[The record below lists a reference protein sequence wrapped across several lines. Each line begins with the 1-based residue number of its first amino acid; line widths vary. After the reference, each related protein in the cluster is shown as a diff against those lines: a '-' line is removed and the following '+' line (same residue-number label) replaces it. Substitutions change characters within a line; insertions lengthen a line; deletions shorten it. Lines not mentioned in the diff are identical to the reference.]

1 MSPSKPLLLITA
13 LLAAY
18 PVFAQT
24 TPATTATEAEAK
36 TAQAKVA
43 DADADATPALT
54 SVVVTARRIAE
65 RLQDV
70 PLSIVA
76 LTGKDI
82 EERGITSLVDL
93 SLLTPGLS
101 YSSDFGRGG
110 ERPVVRGIS
119 VTKLDAPQPVSVFI
133 DGVYVRDGVLA
144 LGIDDAQRIEVIK
157 GPQSALYGRA
167 TYAGAINYV
176 TVDPGNVLKG
186 KVSSTIASD
195 GERSVFGALTVP
207 LMTDV
212 LSMRVRLKHS
222 EFGGQYTNSL
232 DGSQLGTEL
241 SNSAG
246 VKFALK
252 LGDSFTAG
260 LALDSARTN
269 DGPFPILLRPNP
281 LQAGG
286 VVTSQNGSSNVANG
300 AECNGHLINLVGN
313 DPKTNLPSASVPA
326 SAATKANGWPCGAV
340 SISGTSFPSV
350 LGPLN
355 NYTDPVSG
363 IAYGD
368 VRGTRRNVDRSALT
382 LKYQFGDGYEL
393 TSQTAYT
400 NTTNNAGTDQSYS
413 GKAVT
418 YPFGP
423 VAPTSWVS
431 YSRDKLNY
439 KSQEFRLTSPLDTA
453 LTWAVGAFY
462 YEEEAEGQTTTLLV
476 QKGASL
482 VADQMRPKAVNTIK
496 NLAPFASLQ
505 YQFTKQLRMSLEGRY
520 SREQVTVGGPSQGIA
535 VVSSGPCVAGQAC
548 GVKGDNTFS
557 DFAPRVTVDYKVS
570 PETMLY
576 AQVAKGSKAGGFNAQ
591 LGLDDRYLTY
601 NGESI
606 RAMEIGSK
614 SRLLGGRMLVNLAL
628 FQNDLSELQL
638 SNAITITDPFT
649 GAITND
655 TAIVNV
661 GEARSR
667 GLEAEVMVQAN
678 KWLQLSGN
686 YTYTDAKAL
695 AGTET
700 TNGSVFG
707 GDMSVAGFTLQRTP
721 THSLAMSAAVDLP
734 IEGSAMRFVARADV
748 IYQSRRYAD
757 ITNTTWADPFTR
769 INLNAGVR
777 GKDWR
782 LVGFIRNAA
791 DNQTP
796 GNAFRYFDPSTF
808 RRTAADFPTRLR
820 QVGISASYD
829 F

>member
-1 MSPSKPLLLITA
+1 MSPSKPLLLIAA
-13 LLAAY
+13 LFAAY
-18 PVFAQT
+18 PAFAQT
-24 TPATTATEAEAK
+24 AAAEPAKVAEAEAPMVL
-36 TAQAKVA
+36 APV
-43 DADADATPALT
+43 L
-54 SVVVTARRIAE
+54 VTARRIVE

-82 EERGITSLVDL
+82 QERGVTSLVDL

-186 KVSSTIASD
+186 KVTGTIASD
-195 GERSVFGALTVP
+195 GERSAFGALSVP
-207 LMTDV
+207 LMKDV

-232 DGSQLGTEL
+232 DGSKLGTER

-246 VKFALK
+246 VKFALN
-252 LGDSFTAG
+252 LGENFSA
-260 LALDSARTN
+260 ALTFDSARTH

-286 VVTSQNGSSNVANG
+286 KVTSQNGSSNVANG
-300 AECNGHLINLVGN
+300 TECNGHLINLVGT
-313 DPKTNLPSASVPA
+313 DPKTNLPSANIPA

-350 LGPLN
+350 LAPLN
-355 NYTDPVSG
+355 NYTDPASG

-382 LKYQFGDGYEL
+382 LKYEFGDGYEL

-400 NTTNNAGTDQSYS
+400 KTANNAGTDQSYS
-413 GKAVT
+413 GKAIT

-423 VAPTSWVS
+423 AAPTSWIT

-439 KSQEFRLTSPLDTA
+439 KSQEIRLTSPLNSA

-462 YEEEAEGQTTTLLV
+462 YEEETQGLTTTLLV
-476 QKGASL
+476 QKAGSV

-496 NLAPFASLQ
+496 NTAPFATVQ
-505 YQFTKQLRMSLEGRY
+505 YKFTNELRMSLEGRF

-548 GVKGDNTFS
+548 GVKGDSTFS
-557 DFAPRVTVDYKVS
+557 DFAPRVTVDYKVN

-601 NGESI
+601 KGESI
-606 RAMEIGSK
+606 RAMEFGSK

-628 FQNDLSELQL
+628 FQNDLSNLQL
-638 SNAITITDPFT
+638 SNAITFTNPFT
-649 GAITND
+649 GAVTND

-661 GEARSR
+661 GKARSR

-686 YTYTDAKAL
+686 YAYTDAKAL

-700 TNGSVFG
+700 TSGSVFG
-707 GDMSVAGFTLQRTP
+707 GNMSVAGFSLQRTP
-721 THSLAMSAAVDLP
+721 KHSMALSAAVDLP
-734 IEGSAMRFVARADV
+734 IQGTALSFVSRADV
-748 IYQSRRYAD
+748 IHQSRRYAD
-757 ITNTTWADPFTR
+757 ITNTIWANPFTR

-782 LVGFIRNAA
+782 LVGFVRNAA
-791 DNQTP
+791 DDQTP

-820 QVGISASYD
+820 QFGVTGSYD

>member
-1 MSPSKPLLLITA
+1 MSPSKPLLLIAA
-13 LLAAY
+13 LFAAY
-18 PVFAQT
+18 PALAQT
-24 TPATTATEAEAK
+24 TPAAAAAEAEAPMVL
-36 TAQAKVA
+36 APV
-43 DADADATPALT
+43 L
-54 SVVVTARRIAE
+54 VTARRIVE

-82 EERGITSLVDL
+82 QERGVTSLVDL

-133 DGVYVRDGVLA
+133 DGVYVRDGVLS

-186 KVSSTIASD
+186 KVTGTIASD
-195 GERSVFGALTVP
+195 GERSAFGALTVP
-207 LMTDV
+207 LISDV

-232 DGSQLGTEL
+232 DGSPLGTER

-246 VKFALK
+246 VKFALN
-252 LGDSFTAG
+252 LGESFTAA
-260 LALDSARTN
+260 LALDSARTH
-269 DGPFPILLRPNP
+269 DGVFPILLRPIP

-300 AECNGHLINLVGN
+300 AECNGHVINLVGN

-326 SAATKANGWPCGAV
+326 SASTKANGWPCGAV
-340 SISGTSFPSV
+340 SIVGTSFPSAIS
-350 LGPLN
+350 PLN

-382 LKYQFGDGYEL
+382 LKYEFGNGYEL

-400 NTTNNAGTDQSYS
+400 KTANNAGNDQSYS

-423 VAPTSWVS
+423 SAPTAWVS
-431 YSRDKLNY
+431 YSRNKLNY
-439 KSQEFRLTSPLDTA
+439 KSQELRLTSPLNQP

-462 YEEEAEGQTTTLLV
+462 YEEEGTGLTTTLLV
-476 QKGASL
+476 QKAGAL
-482 VADQMRPKAVNTIK
+482 VADQMRPTAVNTIK
-496 NLAPFASLQ
+496 NTAPFASVQ
-505 YQFTKQLRMSLEGRY
+505 YKFTDELRMSLEGRY

-548 GVKGDNTFS
+548 GVKGDSTFS
-557 DFAPRVTVDYKVS
+557 DFAPRVTVDYKLN

-576 AQVAKGSKAGGFNAQ
+576 VQAAKGSKAGGFNAQ

-601 NGESI
+601 KGESI
-606 RAMEIGSK
+606 RAMEFGSK

-628 FQNDLSELQL
+628 FQNDLTNLQL
-638 SNAITITDPFT
+638 SNAITYTNPFT

-661 GEARSR
+661 GKARSR
-667 GLEAEVMVQAN
+667 GLEAEVMLQAN

-686 YTYTDAKAL
+686 YAYTDAKAL

-700 TNGSVFG
+700 TNGTVFG
-707 GDMSVAGFTLQRTP
+707 GNMSVAGFTLQRTP
-721 THSLAMSAAVDLP
+721 KHSLALSAAVDHP
-734 IEGSAMRFVARADV
+734 IQGSAMSFVARADV

-757 ITNTTWADPFTR
+757 ITNTTWANPFTR

-782 LVGFIRNAA
+782 LVGFVRNAGN
-791 DNQTP
+791 DDTP

-820 QVGISASYD
+820 QFGVTGSYD